1 MEKRREI
8 DEVGDAEFLS
18 EFVSF
23 FGAKRAVQ
31 LAGWAVLWGVSGV
44 ENGPEFR
51 RRLEAQGLSR
61 ATAYRASFD
70 FRRFKEHLEAKDG
83 RPVPMAWLVSTLVA
97 SHA

>member
-1 MEKRREI
+1 MEKRRDV

-31 LAGWAVLWGVSGV
+31 LAGWAVLWGATGV

-51 RRLEAQGLSR
+51 RKLEVQGLSR

-70 FRRFKEHLEAKDG
+70 FRRFKEHLEAKEG